1 MKYISSLAICLIL
14 TSSALA
20 NKEIAPYSQ
29 ESCQEIYGAIGT
41 FLYLAD
47 KEWKKEN
54 EKIKI
59 THTHL
64 KNLIYSTSRNKFSSC
79 KS

>member
-1 MKYISSLAICLIL
+1 MKYISSFAICLIL

-54 EKIKI
+54 EKKAMFYL
-59 THTHL
+59 TASS
-64 KNLIYSTSRNKFSSC
+64 NNANIYDTVCSK
-79 KS
+79 

>member
-1 MKYISSLAICLIL
+1 MKYISSFAICLIL

-54 EKIKI
+54 EKKSNV
-59 THTHL
+59 L
-64 KNLIYSTSRNKFSSC
+64 FNGFFKLRNYL
-79 KS
+79 

>member
-29 ESCQEIYGAIGT
+29 ESCQEIYGAIGP

-47 KEWKKEN
+47 KE
-54 EKIKI
+54 
-59 THTHL
+59 
-64 KNLIYSTSRNKFSSC
+64 
-79 KS
+79 

>member
-47 KEWKKEN
+47 KEWKKDN
-54 EKIKI
+54 EKKAMFYL
-59 THTHL
+59 TA
-64 KNLIYSTSRNKFSSC
+64 SSNYATIFDTVC
-79 KS
+79 SK